1 METRDA
7 KQVKK
12 FSGTVMG
19 LRHKPSRIL
28 TKGYLSL
35 AAGFQVVAEELRA
48 NNPVGLDLER
58 NDESSDEDQ
67 I

>member
-1 METRDA
+1 
-7 KQVKK
+7 
-12 FSGTVMG
+12 MG

-48 NNPVGLDLER
+48 NNPVGLDLET
-58 NDESSDEDQ
+58 NDESSDEEDQ